1 MSIKIT
7 SKFNLTAVRKRLEE
21 GVSKKVKMITTAY
34 KAAGIDFV
42 DTARRNKTFGDI
54 THDLVSSMGCILVVN
69 HVEVFNYF
77 PGFNENG
84 VSKGLAYA
92 REIALLVEDG
102 GIVLVCVAGMDY
114 ARAVEDRGKDVI
126 TGTDLKFKRILS
138 THLAAIKR

>member
-1 MSIKIT
+1 MVTIK
-7 SKFNLTAVRKRLEE
+7 SNFDLNKVRSRLNGAVEQR
-21 GVSKKVKMITTAY
+21 VKMITTAY

-69 HVEVFNYF
+69 HAEVFNYF

-92 REIALLVEDG
+92 REIALLVDDG
-102 GIVLVCVAGMDY
+102 GIVLVCVAGMEY